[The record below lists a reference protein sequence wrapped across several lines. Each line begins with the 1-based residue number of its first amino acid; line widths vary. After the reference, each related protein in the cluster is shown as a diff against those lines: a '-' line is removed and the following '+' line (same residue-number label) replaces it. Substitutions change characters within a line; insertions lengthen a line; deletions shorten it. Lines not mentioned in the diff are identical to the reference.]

1 MASDFDLAGS
11 FIPALH
17 RPSSLLPIARH
28 RQSLLYLI
36 ETFPI
41 TIVVGQT
48 GSGKTTQ
55 IPQFLEQAG
64 VSFPQQFSLKRL
76 QLATARRSEVFHGVI
91 SGCWQRSQFRRPNIH
106 DSIDDAKIRHF

>member
-1 MASDFDLAGS
+1 MAEFDLGSS

-17 RPSSLLPIARH
+17 KPSSLLPIAKH
-28 RQSLLYLI
+28 RENLLYLI
-36 ETFPI
+36 ETHPV

-64 VSFPQQFSLKRL
+64 WCEEGKIIAITQVSRKYSH
-76 QLATARRSEVFHGVI
+76 TAK
-91 SGCWQRSQFRRPNIH
+91 P
-106 DSIDDAKIRHF
+106 

>member
-1 MASDFDLAGS
+1 MATDFDLSTS
-11 FIPALH
+11 FIPSLH
-17 RPSSLLPIARH
+17 KPSSLLPIARH

-36 ETFPI
+36 ETFPV

-64 VSFPQQFSLKRL
+64 WCEEGKIIAVTQV
-76 QLATARRSEVFHGVI
+76 AAE
-91 SGCWQRSQFRRPNIH
+91 SGCYHGCYQSGR
-106 DSIDDAKIRHF
+106 

>member
-1 MASDFDLAGS
+1 MANEFDLS
-11 FIPALH
+11 NSYIPSLH
-17 RPSSLLPIARH
+17 KPSALLPIARH

-55 IPQFLEQAG
+55 IPQFLVQAG
-64 VSFPQQFSLKRL
+64 WCEEGKIVAVTQVGELKTRL
-76 QLATARRSEVFHGVI
+76 NGFLLFQTLI
-91 SGCWQRSQFRRPNIH
+91 CQ
-106 DSIDDAKIRHF
+106 